1 MKLSD
6 KGLQK
11 RKKWEAKRYVLPEY
25 DRLAIRE
32 KTKNEPTWLH
42 FGAGNISR
50 AYIAVLAQRLL
61 DEGLIDKGLIMAE
74 GYDYEIIDDV
84 YTPFDDLSIAV
95 TLMPDGTK
103 EKTVVGSVVES
114 IKMDDD
120 GEKRLCE
127 IFSANS
133 LQMVSLTITEKG
145 YDVNI
150 SDLTNG
156 PNKSEAFLGKLAA
169 LCYHRYL
176 NGAYPISIVSMD
188 NCSHNG
194 NVLYNAIRRY
204 VVKWIDRGFVD
215 GNFLEYIDNPNL
227 VYFPSTMIDKI
238 TPYPDESV
246 YNTLTDDGVKNM
258 KGIVTEKNSFVAP
271 YVNTESP
278 EYLVVEDKFPN
289 GRPPLEKVG
298 VIFTDLET
306 VDKVEKMKVCT
317 CLNPLHTAL
326 AIFACMLSYTRISDA
341 MRDED
346 LLRLVKRVAEEGLPV
361 VVDPGIIS
369 PSEFITTVIDVRFPN
384 PFIPDTP
391 QRIVTDT
398 SKKLAVRFGETIK
411 AYIAKDALDITTLR
425 AIPLVFAGWC
435 RYLLGVD
442 DNGEPYELEPDP
454 MLYEIVPLLE
464 DVKLGSSVDVSEILK
479 PILSNADIF
488 GVDLYEVNLGNTVIE
503 YFELLI
509 KGTGAVRDTLRG

>member
-1 MKLSD
+1 MRLND

-11 RKKWEAKRYVLPEY
+11 RKKWEAKRYVLPAY
-25 DRLAIRE
+25 DRVLVRE
-32 KTKNEPTWLH
+32 KTRKEPTWIH
-42 FGAGNISR
+42 FGGGNISR

-61 DEGLIDKGLIMAE
+61 DEGLTDKGLIMAE

-95 TLMPDGTK
+95 TLMPDGTMK
-103 EKTVVGSVVES
+103 KTVVGSVVES
-114 IKMDDD
+114 IKMDD
-120 GEKRLCE
+120 GGKKRLCE
-127 IFSANS
+127 IFRAQS

-145 YDVNI
+145 YDVNL
-150 SDLTNG
+150 SDTANG
-156 PNKSEAFLGKLAA
+156 PNKSETFLGKLTA

-176 NGAYPISIVSMD
+176 NGANPLSIVSMD

-194 NVLYNAIRRY
+194 TLLHSAVRKYA
-204 VVKWIDRGFVD
+204 VKWIDRGLAESA
-215 GNFLEYIDNPNL
+215 FLEYIDNPKL
-227 VYFPSTMIDKI
+227 LYFPSTMIDKI
-238 TPYPDESV
+238 TPYPDETV
-246 YNTLTDDGVKNM
+246 YNTLTKDGVKNM

-278 EYLVVEDKFPN
+278 EYLVIEDKFPN

-298 VIFTDLET
+298 VIFTDIKT
-306 VDKVEKMKVCT
+306 VDKAEKMKVST

-326 AIFACMLSYTRISDA
+326 AIFACMLSYTRVSDA

-346 LLRLVKRVAEEGLPV
+346 ILRLIKRVAEEGLPV

-398 SKKLAVRFGETIK
+398 SKKLSVRFGETIK
-411 AYIAKDALDITTLR
+411 AYMSRDLLDVTTLR
-425 AIPLVFAGWC
+425 AIPLVIAGWC
-435 RYLLGVD
+435 RYLLGID
-442 DNGEPYELEPDP
+442 DDGEPFDLEPDP
-454 MLYEIVPLLE
+454 LLYELRPLLD
-464 DVKLGSSVDVSEILK
+464 DVKLGETFETEKILK
-479 PILSNADIF
+479 PILSNKDIF
-488 GVDLYEVNLGNTVIE
+488 GIDLFEANLDNAIIE
-503 YFELLI
+503 YFELMT